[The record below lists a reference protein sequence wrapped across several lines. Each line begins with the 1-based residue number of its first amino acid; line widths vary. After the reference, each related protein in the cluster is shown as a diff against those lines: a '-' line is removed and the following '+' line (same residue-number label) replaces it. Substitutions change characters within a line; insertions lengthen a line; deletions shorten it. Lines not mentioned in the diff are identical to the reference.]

1 MRRWLFG
8 ALGLSVVVAFA
19 TAWANAFA
27 VLEPMLPL
35 ALIGLWSSRHGTFPA
50 RDVAVRVRR
59 TPSSCASR
67 EWAMTDSASERIRVE
82 ASADRCFD
90 VAVDFESYPEWL
102 RDVKEA
108 KILEVDDEGR
118 GLRVEFR
125 AAALGKSIRY
135 VLEYDYSAAPDE
147 FSWHFAEGDMLRRL
161 DGTYRFEP
169 ESPTVD
175 PGALRPRGGARN
187 AAARAS

>member
-1 MRRWLFG
+1 
-8 ALGLSVVVAFA
+8 
-19 TAWANAFA
+19 
-27 VLEPMLPL
+27 
-35 ALIGLWSSRHGTFPA
+35 
-50 RDVAVRVRR
+50 
-59 TPSSCASR
+59 
-67 EWAMTDSASERIRVE
+67 MTDSASERIRVE
-82 ASADRCFD
+82 APADRCFD

-135 VLEYDYSAAPDE
+135 VLEYDYADAPDA
-147 FSWHFAEGDMLRRL
+147 FSWHFVEGDMLRRL

-169 ESPTVD
+169 ESPASTRVLYD
-175 PGALRPRGGARN
+175 LAVELAMPLPGLVKRRAAGLIMGSALKELKKQVEAV
-187 AAARAS
+187 A

>member
-1 MRRWLFG
+1 
-8 ALGLSVVVAFA
+8 
-19 TAWANAFA
+19 
-27 VLEPMLPL
+27 
-35 ALIGLWSSRHGTFPA
+35 
-50 RDVAVRVRR
+50 
-59 TPSSCASR
+59 
-67 EWAMTDSASERIRVE
+67 MTDTASERIRVE

-135 VLEYDYSAAPDE
+135 VLEYDYTAAPDE
-147 FSWHFAEGDMLRRL
+147 FSWRFAEGDMLRRL

-169 ESPTVD
+169 ESPTVTRVFYD
-175 PGALRPRGGARN
+175 LAVELAMPLPGLVKRRAAGLIMGSALKELKKQVEAV
-187 AAARAS
+187 A